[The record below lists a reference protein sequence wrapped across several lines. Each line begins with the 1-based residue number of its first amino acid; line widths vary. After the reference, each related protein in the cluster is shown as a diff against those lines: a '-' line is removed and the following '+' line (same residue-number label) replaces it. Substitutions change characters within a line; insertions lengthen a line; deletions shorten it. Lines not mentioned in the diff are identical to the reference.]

1 MVSIEDVQG
10 RITISKSV
18 SRQKLY
24 RREYPLL
31 LSQLKHLVALA
42 RARDA
47 NVAFIALFGSVAR
60 MEPGRYSDADVLMLV
75 HEEAQFYA
83 AQPTP
88 GVALL
93 WMAYQEEA
101 AASDDSERLGN
112 WPVTAVVSD
121 ATASDLD
128 SDFLNN
134 VARDGVELYR
144 QTGYIPPAAL
154 AQLTSWERWRRRVT
168 RKLTI
173 SNTMI

>member
-1 MVSIEDVQG
+1 MSS
-10 RITISKSV
+10 TL

-24 RREYPLL
+24 LKEYPLL

-42 RARDA
+42 RTRDP

-60 MEPGRYSDADVLMLV
+60 MEPGRYSDADVLILV
-75 HEEAQFYA
+75 HNQAQFYA
-83 AQPTP
+83 GQPTP
-88 GVALL
+88 GAALL

-101 AASDDSERLGN
+101 AASGDDQRLGS

-121 ATASDLD
+121 VTTSDLD
-128 SDFLNN
+128 YDFLSN

-154 AQLTSWERWRRRVT
+154 AQLTPWERWRRRVT
-168 RKLTI
+168 RNLAI
-173 SNTMI
+173 SGVS

>member
-1 MVSIEDVQG
+1 M
-10 RITISKSV
+10 

-42 RARDA
+42 RVRDP
-47 NVAFIALFGSVAR
+47 NIAFIALFGSVAR
-60 MEPGRYSDADVLMLV
+60 MEPGRYSDADVLILV
-75 HEEAQFYA
+75 RDQAQFYA

-101 AASDDSERLGN
+101 TASDDSERLGN

-121 ATASDLD
+121 GAASDLD
-128 SDFLNN
+128 HDFLNN

-144 QTGYIPPAAL
+144 QPGYTPPPML
-154 AQLTSWERWRRRVT
+154 GHLTPWERWRRRVT
-168 RKLTI
+168 RKLAI
-173 SNTMI
+173 SGVH

>member
-1 MVSIEDVQG
+1 MSNAL
-10 RITISKSV
+10 
-18 SRQKLY
+18 SRQELY
-24 RREYPLL
+24 LKEYPLL

-42 RARDA
+42 RARDS

-60 MEPGRYSDADVLMLV
+60 MEPGRYSDADVLILV
-75 HEEAQFYA
+75 HDQTQFYA

-101 AASDDSERLGN
+101 VNCGSDERLGN

-121 ATASDLD
+121 KTASDLD
-128 SDFLNN
+128 HDFLNN

-154 AQLTSWERWRRRVT
+154 AQLTPWERWRRRVT

-173 SNTMI
+173 SGVN